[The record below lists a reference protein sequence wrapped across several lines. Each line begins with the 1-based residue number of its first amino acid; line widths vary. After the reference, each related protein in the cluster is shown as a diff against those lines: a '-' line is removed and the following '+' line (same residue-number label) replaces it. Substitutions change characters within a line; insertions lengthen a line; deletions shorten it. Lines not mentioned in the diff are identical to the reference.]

1 MPQLRTAA
9 ALTAAA
15 LVLFA
20 CTTAGA
26 AAPALSAQDAWIRTT
41 PGSDVAAAYLTLHNS
56 GAAPVV
62 IVAVSS
68 PRAGTAMIH
77 ETSLANGQYTM
88 RAHAQLRIEPG
99 ETVQLAPGGLHI
111 MLHGLGRPLTPGED
125 VPLLLRLEDG
135 ATVSV
140 SARVRALGA
149 G

>member
-1 MPQLRTAA
+1 MRTAA
-9 ALTAAA
+9 ALTAALA
-15 LVLFA
+15 LFA
-20 CTTAGA
+20 CAIAGA
-26 AAPALSAQDAWIRTT
+26 AAPAVSVQDAWIRTT

-56 GAAPVV
+56 GATPVV

-68 PRAGTAMIH
+68 PRVGEAMIH
-77 ETSLANGQYTM
+77 ETTLANGQYTM
-88 RAHAQLRIEPG
+88 RAHPQLHLAPG

-111 MLHGLGRPLTPGED
+111 MLHGLGRPLTPGEE

-135 ATVSV
+135 GSVSV

>member
-1 MPQLRTAA
+1 LRTAA
-9 ALTAAA
+9 ALTAALA
-15 LVLFA
+15 LFA
-20 CTTAGA
+20 CATAGA

-41 PGSDVAAAYLTLHNS
+41 PGSDVAAAYLTLRNT

-62 IVAVSS
+62 VVGVSS
-68 PRAGTAMIH
+68 PRAAEAMIH
-77 ETSLANGQYTM
+77 ETTLANGQYTM
-88 RAHAQLRIEPG
+88 RAHPQLRIAPG

-111 MLHGLGRPLTPGED
+111 MLHGLGRPLIPGEE

-135 ATVSV
+135 GTVSV